1 MPSQLWQFAELK
13 RPSEIPQLVHTF
25 RNAWIPQ
32 EEEGTKVR
40 QIMCCKVATHK
51 NTQTPQRTWYWNL
64 LLWYCFT
71 FFFHTNRTCSLF
83 LFCFPKPSKTS
94 ISVNQHATICNDS
107 KFFPNDWPSSPTV
120 NITHLNPP
128 YDRSSDWANKVTHRP
143 SCMFTKT
150 DKLWQNSIPS
160 QEMFIAN

>member
-1 MPSQLWQFAELK
+1 MVNKKLIKKKKDRKHKISLQVMIKKRRKINNNTPEILNSHTKIHKHLK
-13 RPSEIPQLVHTF
+13 EP
-25 RNAWIPQ
+25 
-32 EEEGTKVR
+32 GTETY
-40 QIMCCKVATHK
+40 CCGIVSLSFF
-51 NTQTPQRTWYWNL
+51 TQTGHAR
-64 LLWYCFT
+64 F
-71 FFFHTNRTCSLF
+71 
-83 LFCFPKPSKTS
+83 FCFPKPSKTS